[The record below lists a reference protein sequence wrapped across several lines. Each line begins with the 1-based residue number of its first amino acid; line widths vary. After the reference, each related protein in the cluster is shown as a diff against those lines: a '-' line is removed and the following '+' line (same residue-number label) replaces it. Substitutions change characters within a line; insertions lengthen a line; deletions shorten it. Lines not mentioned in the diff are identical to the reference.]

1 MDYDYPQLIKERT
14 IDLVEIEG
22 QVLENVLINVV
33 EPEYNVL
40 YLNVSSGWYSAC
52 GEIGSEI
59 LGFKK
64 LEESPIEG
72 ATSQSS
78 WVGPYEP
85 FNIFIGKKIKNT
97 RHIGEAWNG
106 HGFEISF
113 ESMADR
119 TLIVQSIY
127 TGTEP
132 EGLGDCLRL
141 GIGQYSY
148 ETGNI

>member
-40 YLNVSSGWYSAC
+40 YLKVSSGWYSAC

-64 LEESPIEG
+64 LEEPPIEG

-78 WVGPYEP
+78 WVGPYKP
-85 FNIFIGKKIKNT
+85 FNIFIGKKINNT

-113 ESMADR
+113 ENMADR

-132 EGLGDCLRL
+132 EGFDDCLRL